1 MIDGGVDEAAAL
13 NRHLVCASRAGAKP
27 ERRFTTSCVRDS
39 GSLSFR
45 NRPQR
50 SIATILIIHRTS
62 SPPIVA
68 VLPNVSDRSADKQT
82 KATRNPYLPTILA
95 TAQTS
100 ISRQASK
107 AF

>member
-27 ERRFTTSCVRDS
+27 ERRQPKLPKPTAAFDRDDFGHTSHKQSADCR
-39 GSLSFR
+39 SF
-45 NRPQR
+45 
-50 SIATILIIHRTS
+50 AKCF
-62 SPPIVA
+62 
-68 VLPNVSDRSADKQT
+68 DRSAGKQT
-82 KATRNPYLPTILA
+82 KATRNTYLPTILA